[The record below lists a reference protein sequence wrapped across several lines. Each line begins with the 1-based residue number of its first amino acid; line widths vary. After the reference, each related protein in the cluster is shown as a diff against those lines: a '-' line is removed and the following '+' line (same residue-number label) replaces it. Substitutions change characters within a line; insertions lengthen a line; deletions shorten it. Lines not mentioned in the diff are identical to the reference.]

1 MKRRFVLLAALIALL
16 TSCQSLTDKPT
27 GGVGLPKVGD
37 TFRGGK
43 VLTVEKVQ
51 DAPESSVG
59 RYQMATTATKILK
72 LDTVTGQTWV
82 LGANGVWEALPQIT
96 PGGGASKSSEPYNTF
111 EVIATRP
118 PLSDFAL
125 PEGKR
130 PKPVEELI
138 RALPGVVSVK
148 RVDPNDPLGILT
160 PPPPDKKTRP

>member
-1 MKRRFVLLAALIALL
+1 M
-16 TSCQSLTDKPT
+16 
-27 GGVGLPKVGD
+27 PKVGD
-37 TFRGGK
+37 TFQGGK
-43 VLTVEKVQ
+43 VLKVEKVQ
-51 DAPESSVG
+51 DAPASSVG

-82 LGANGVWEALPQIT
+82 LGANGAWEALPHLT
-96 PGGGASKSSEPYNTF
+96 SASPASKSSEPYNTF

-118 PLSDFAL
+118 PLSDFEL

-148 RVDPNDPLGILT
+148 RVHPNDPLGIRT
-160 PPPPDKKTRP
+160 PSLAEKKRP